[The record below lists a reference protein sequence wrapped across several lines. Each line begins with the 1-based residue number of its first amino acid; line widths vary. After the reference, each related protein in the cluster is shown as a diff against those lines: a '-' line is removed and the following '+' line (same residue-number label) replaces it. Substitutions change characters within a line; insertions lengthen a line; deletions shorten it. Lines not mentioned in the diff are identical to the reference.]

1 MKKDQYF
8 NLEVNLLNDDN
19 IAGMMSELDAAEA
32 LGIYVMLLLHLRT
45 KDNYEASCTP
55 LLLRAFARRYDLE
68 LDMLEKVL
76 HDYNLFEVDEER
88 QTFRAPYLDR
98 VMQRLEEKWRM
109 DTENGKKGGR
119 PKKRAKC
126 AETPATKG
134 RKPNETQERREEEK
148 IGIAAVVNNSSNT
161 LAGGAADAATVVE
174 EIPAMAATGN
184 SGTAESSGIRG
195 TSEITV
201 IPETEEKI
209 SATGTSRVSEI
220 TGDSGSSGSSRVS
233 EITGDSGSSG
243 SSRAS
248 EIMGASG
255 SSRSSRAS
263 EITGASESSRTSRT
277 SETSEVRTA
286 SSVPVERGMRIRAVD
301 EEGQQPLQPVLSW
314 EVLVDRLADSRL
326 YMELAGQ
333 RSGLGRLFIDH
344 QQQIIGLFKKHI
356 LLYGKEGGLLFFEDV
371 KRYFSNYIAAGSPT
385 CRMLREELM
394 REIKERE
401 SRDVSRF
408 ESIVDGKRMY
418 LGRLIPDSAP
428 PRPDNSAVW
437 DDAHK
442 RWGH

>member
-88 QTFRAPYLDR
+88 QMFRAPYLDR

-148 IGIAAVVNNSSNT
+148 IGITPVVNNSSNT
-161 LAGGAADAATVVE
+161 PAGGAADAATVVTG
-174 EIPAMAATGN
+174 IPETAATGN
-184 SGTAESSGIRG
+184 SGAAESSGIKG
-195 TSEITV
+195 TSGMTV

-209 SATGTSRVSEI
+209 SATGTSR
-220 TGDSGSSGSSRVS
+220 
-233 EITGDSGSSG
+233 
-243 SSRAS
+243 
-248 EIMGASG
+248 
-255 SSRSSRAS
+255 AS
-263 EITGASESSRTSRT
+263 EITGASESSGTSRASVIT
-277 SETSEVRTA
+277 GASESSRSSRISETSEVRTA
-286 SSVPVERGMRIRAVD
+286 SSVPVGRGMRIRAVD

-356 LLYGKEGGLLFFEDV
+356 LLYGKESGLLFFEDV

-401 SRDVSRF
+401 SKDVSRF

>member
-55 LLLRAFARRYDLE
+55 LLLRAFARRHDLE

-148 IGIAAVVNNSSNT
+148 IGITPVVNNSSNT
-161 LAGGAADAATVVE
+161 LAGGAADAATVVA
-174 EIPAMAATGN
+174 EIPAAGATGN
-184 SGTAESSGIRG
+184 SESSR
-195 TSEITV
+195 
-201 IPETEEKI
+201 
-209 SATGTSRVSEI
+209 
-220 TGDSGSSGSSRVS
+220 
-233 EITGDSGSSG
+233 
-243 SSRAS
+243 
-248 EIMGASG
+248 
-255 SSRSSRAS
+255 
-263 EITGASESSRTSRT
+263 ASESSRTSRASEMTVIPEPEEKISASGT
-277 SETSEVRTA
+277 SGTSEVRTA
-286 SSVPVERGMRIRAVD
+286 SSVPVGRGMRIRAVD

-314 EVLVDRLADSRL
+314 ETLVDRLADSRL

-356 LLYGKEGGLLFFEDV
+356 LLYGKESGLLFFEDV

-408 ESIVDGKRMY
+408 ESVVDGKRMY

>member
-134 RKPNETQERREEEK
+134 RKPNEPQERREEEK
-148 IGIAAVVNNSSNT
+148 IGITPVVNNSSNT
-161 LAGGAADAATVVE
+161 LAGGAADAATVVTG
-174 EIPAMAATGN
+174 IPATAVTGN
-184 SGTAESSGIRG
+184 SGAAESSGIKG
-195 TSEITV
+195 TSGMTV

-209 SATGTSRVSEI
+209 SATGTSRTSEI
-220 TGDSGSSGSSRVS
+220 TGDSGSSGTSR
-233 EITGDSGSSG
+233 T
-243 SSRAS
+243 S

-255 SSRSSRAS
+255 
-263 EITGASESSRTSRT
+263 SSRTSRT

-314 EVLVDRLADSRL
+314 EALVDRLADSRL

-356 LLYGKEGGLLFFEDV
+356 LLYGKESGLLFFEDV

-401 SRDVSRF
+401 SKDVSRF

>member
-55 LLLRAFARRYDLE
+55 LLLRAFARRHDLE
-68 LDMLEKVL
+68 LDMQEKVL

-148 IGIAAVVNNSSNT
+148 IGITPVVNNSSNT
-161 LAGGAADAATVVE
+161 LAGGAADAAMVVA
-174 EIPAMAATGN
+174 EIPAAAATGN
-184 SGTAESSGIRG
+184 SG
-195 TSEITV
+195 
-201 IPETEEKI
+201 
-209 SATGTSRVSEI
+209 
-220 TGDSGSSGSSRVS
+220 
-233 EITGDSGSSG
+233 
-243 SSRAS
+243 
-248 EIMGASG
+248 
-255 SSRSSRAS
+255 
-263 EITGASESSRTSRT
+263 T

-286 SSVPVERGMRIRAVD
+286 SSVPVGRGMRIRAVD

-314 EVLVDRLADSRL
+314 ETLVDRLADSRL

-356 LLYGKEGGLLFFEDV
+356 LLYGKESGLLFFEDV

-408 ESIVDGKRMY
+408 ESVVDGKRMY

>member
-55 LLLRAFARRYDLE
+55 LLLRAFARRHDLE

-148 IGIAAVVNNSSNT
+148 IGITPVVNNSSNT
-161 LAGGAADAATVVE
+161 LAGGAADAATVVA
-174 EIPAMAATGN
+174 EIPAAGATGN
-184 SGTAESSGIRG
+184 SESSR
-195 TSEITV
+195 
-201 IPETEEKI
+201 
-209 SATGTSRVSEI
+209 
-220 TGDSGSSGSSRVS
+220 
-233 EITGDSGSSG
+233 
-243 SSRAS
+243 
-248 EIMGASG
+248 
-255 SSRSSRAS
+255 
-263 EITGASESSRTSRT
+263 ASESSRTSRSSESSRT
-277 SETSEVRTA
+277 SRASEMTVIPEPEEKISASGTSWTSEVRTA
-286 SSVPVERGMRIRAVD
+286 SSVPVGRGMRIRAVD

-314 EVLVDRLADSRL
+314 ETLVDRLADSRL

-356 LLYGKEGGLLFFEDV
+356 LLYGKESGLLFFEDV

-408 ESIVDGKRMY
+408 ESVVDGKRMY

>member
-148 IGIAAVVNNSSNT
+148 IGITPVVNNSSNT
-161 LAGGAADAATVVE
+161 PVGEAADAATVVA
-174 EIPAMAATGN
+174 EIPATAATGN
-184 SGTAESSGIRG
+184 SGAAESSGIRG

-209 SATGTSRVSEI
+209 SATGTSR
-220 TGDSGSSGSSRVS
+220 
-233 EITGDSGSSG
+233 
-243 SSRAS
+243 
-248 EIMGASG
+248 
-255 SSRSSRAS
+255 AS
-263 EITGASESSRTSRT
+263 EITGASESSGTSRTSEITGASESLGTSRT

-286 SSVPVERGMRIRAVD
+286 SSVPVGRGMRIRAVD

-356 LLYGKEGGLLFFEDV
+356 LLYGKESGLLFFEDV

-401 SRDVSRF
+401 SKDVSRF

>member
-55 LLLRAFARRYDLE
+55 LLLRAFARRHDLE

-148 IGIAAVVNNSSNT
+148 IGITPVVNNSSNT
-161 LAGGAADAATVVE
+161 LAGGAADAATVVA
-174 EIPAMAATGN
+174 EIPAAAATGA
-184 SGTAESSGIRG
+184 SGSSRASESSR
-195 TSEITV
+195 TSGSSESSRTSRASEMTV

-209 SATGTSRVSEI
+209 SA
-220 TGDSGSSGSSRVS
+220 SG
-233 EITGDSGSSG
+233 
-243 SSRAS
+243 
-248 EIMGASG
+248 
-255 SSRSSRAS
+255 
-263 EITGASESSRTSRT
+263 T

-286 SSVPVERGMRIRAVD
+286 SSVPVGRGMRIRAVD

-314 EVLVDRLADSRL
+314 ETLVDRLADSRL

-356 LLYGKEGGLLFFEDV
+356 LLYGKESGLLFFEDV

-408 ESIVDGKRMY
+408 ESVVDGKRMY

>member
-55 LLLRAFARRYDLE
+55 LLLRAFARRHDLE

-148 IGIAAVVNNSSNT
+148 IGITPVVNNSSNT
-161 LAGGAADAATVVE
+161 LAGGAADAATVVA
-174 EIPAMAATGN
+174 EIPAAGATGN
-184 SGTAESSGIRG
+184 SESSR
-195 TSEITV
+195 
-201 IPETEEKI
+201 
-209 SATGTSRVSEI
+209 
-220 TGDSGSSGSSRVS
+220 
-233 EITGDSGSSG
+233 
-243 SSRAS
+243 
-248 EIMGASG
+248 
-255 SSRSSRAS
+255 
-263 EITGASESSRTSRT
+263 ASESSRTSRSSESSRT
-277 SETSEVRTA
+277 SRASEMTVIPEPEEKISASGTSGTSEVRTA
-286 SSVPVERGMRIRAVD
+286 SSVPVGRGMRIRAVD

-314 EVLVDRLADSRL
+314 ETLVDRLADSRL

-401 SRDVSRF
+401 SKDVSRF

>member
-134 RKPNETQERREEEK
+134 RNPNETQERREEEK
-148 IGIAAVVNNSSNT
+148 IGITPVVNNSSNT
-161 LAGGAADAATVVE
+161 LAGGAADAAMVV
-174 EIPAMAATGN
+174 A
-184 SGTAESSGIRG
+184 
-195 TSEITV
+195 
-201 IPETEEKI
+201 ETEEKI
-209 SATGTSRVSEI
+209 SA
-220 TGDSGSSGSSRVS
+220 SG
-233 EITGDSGSSG
+233 
-243 SSRAS
+243 
-248 EIMGASG
+248 
-255 SSRSSRAS
+255 
-263 EITGASESSRTSRT
+263 T

-286 SSVPVERGMRIRAVD
+286 SSVPVGRGMRIRAVD

-314 EVLVDRLADSRL
+314 ETLVDRLADSRL

-356 LLYGKEGGLLFFEDV
+356 LLYGKESGLLFFEDV

-408 ESIVDGKRMY
+408 ESVVDGKRMY

>member
-55 LLLRAFARRYDLE
+55 LLLRAFARRHDLE

-148 IGIAAVVNNSSNT
+148 IGITPVVNNSSNT
-161 LAGGAADAATVVE
+161 LAGGAADAAMVV
-174 EIPAMAATGN
+174 A
-184 SGTAESSGIRG
+184 
-195 TSEITV
+195 
-201 IPETEEKI
+201 ETEEKI
-209 SATGTSRVSEI
+209 SA
-220 TGDSGSSGSSRVS
+220 SGS
-233 EITGDSGSSG
+233 
-243 SSRAS
+243 
-248 EIMGASG
+248 
-255 SSRSSRAS
+255 
-263 EITGASESSRTSRT
+263 

-286 SSVPVERGMRIRAVD
+286 SSVPVGRGMRIRAVD

-314 EVLVDRLADSRL
+314 ETLVDRLADSRL

-356 LLYGKEGGLLFFEDV
+356 LLYGKESGLLFFEDV

-408 ESIVDGKRMY
+408 ESVVDGKRMY

-428 PRPDNSAVW
+428 PRPDNSAGV
-437 DDAHK
+437 
-442 RWGH
+442 G

>member
-55 LLLRAFARRYDLE
+55 LLLRAFARRHDLE

-148 IGIAAVVNNSSNT
+148 IGITPVVNNSSNT
-161 LAGGAADAATVVE
+161 LAGGAADAATVVA
-174 EIPAMAATGN
+174 EIPAAAATGN
-184 SGTAESSGIRG
+184 SGNSGASESSR
-195 TSEITV
+195 TSRTSGMTV

-209 SATGTSRVSEI
+209 SA
-220 TGDSGSSGSSRVS
+220 SGS
-233 EITGDSGSSG
+233 
-243 SSRAS
+243 
-248 EIMGASG
+248 
-255 SSRSSRAS
+255 
-263 EITGASESSRTSRT
+263 

-286 SSVPVERGMRIRAVD
+286 SSVPVGRGMRIRAVD

-314 EVLVDRLADSRL
+314 ETLVDRLADSRL

-356 LLYGKEGGLLFFEDV
+356 LLYGKESGLLFFEDV

-408 ESIVDGKRMY
+408 ESVVDGKRMY

>member
-148 IGIAAVVNNSSNT
+148 IGITPVVNNSSNT
-161 LAGGAADAATVVE
+161 PAGGAADAATIVE
-174 EIPAMAATGN
+174 EILETAATGN
-184 SGTAESSGIRG
+184 SGAAESSGIKG
-195 TSEITV
+195 TSGMTV

-209 SATGTSRVSEI
+209 SATGTSRASEI
-220 TGDSGSSGSSRVS
+220 T
-233 EITGDSGSSG
+233 
-243 SSRAS
+243 
-248 EIMGASG
+248 GASG
-255 SSRSSRAS
+255 SSGTS
-263 EITGASESSRTSRT
+263 EITGASESSGTSRT

-314 EVLVDRLADSRL
+314 EALVDRLADSRL

-356 LLYGKEGGLLFFEDV
+356 LLYGKESGLLFFEDV

-401 SRDVSRF
+401 SKDVSRF

>member
-45 KDNYEASCTP
+45 KDNYEALCTP

-148 IGIAAVVNNSSNT
+148 IGITPVVNNSSNT

-174 EIPAMAATGN
+174 EN
-184 SGTAESSGIRG
+184 SGASGI
-195 TSEITV
+195 SEITV

-209 SATGTSRVSEI
+209 YVTGTSRA
-220 TGDSGSSGSSRVS
+220 S

-255 SSRSSRAS
+255 SSRTSRA
-263 EITGASESSRTSRT
+263 

-286 SSVPVERGMRIRAVD
+286 SSVPVGRGMRIRAVD

-401 SRDVSRF
+401 SKDVSRF

>member
-55 LLLRAFARRYDLE
+55 LLLRAFARRHDLE

-109 DTENGKKGGR
+109 DTENGKRGGR

-148 IGIAAVVNNSSNT
+148 IGITPVVNNSSNT
-161 LAGGAADAATVVE
+161 LAGGATDAAMVVA
-174 EIPAMAATGN
+174 EIPAAAATGN
-184 SGTAESSGIRG
+184 SGSSRTSR
-195 TSEITV
+195 TSEMTV

-209 SATGTSRVSEI
+209 SA
-220 TGDSGSSGSSRVS
+220 SG
-233 EITGDSGSSG
+233 
-243 SSRAS
+243 
-248 EIMGASG
+248 
-255 SSRSSRAS
+255 
-263 EITGASESSRTSRT
+263 T

-286 SSVPVERGMRIRAVD
+286 SSVPVGRGMRIRAVD

-314 EVLVDRLADSRL
+314 ETLVDRLADSRL

-356 LLYGKEGGLLFFEDV
+356 LLYGKESGLLFFEDV

-408 ESIVDGKRMY
+408 ESVVDGKRMY
-418 LGRLIPDSAP
+418 LGRLIPNSAP

>member
-148 IGIAAVVNNSSNT
+148 IGITPVVNNSSNT
-161 LAGGAADAATVVE
+161 LAGGAADAATVVTG
-174 EIPAMAATGN
+174 IPETAATGN
-184 SGTAESSGIRG
+184 SGAAESSGIKG
-195 TSEITV
+195 TSGMTV

-209 SATGTSRVSEI
+209 SATGTSRASEI
-220 TGDSGSSGSSRVS
+220 T
-233 EITGDSGSSG
+233 EDSGSSG

-248 EIMGASG
+248 EIMGDSG
-255 SSRSSRAS
+255 
-263 EITGASESSRTSRT
+263 SSRTSRA

-286 SSVPVERGMRIRAVD
+286 SSVPVERGMKIRAVD

-314 EVLVDRLADSRL
+314 EALVDRLADSRL

-401 SRDVSRF
+401 SKDVSRF
-408 ESIVDGKRMY
+408 ESIVDGK
-418 LGRLIPDSAP
+418 GG
-428 PRPDNSAVW
+428 V
-437 DDAHK
+437 K
-442 RWGH
+442 

>member
-55 LLLRAFARRYDLE
+55 LLLRAFARRHDLE

-148 IGIAAVVNNSSNT
+148 IGITPVVNNSSNT
-161 LAGGAADAATVVE
+161 LAGGAADAATVVA
-174 EIPAMAATGN
+174 EIPAAAATGT
-184 SGTAESSGIRG
+184 SGSSR
-195 TSEITV
+195 TSRTSGMTV

-209 SATGTSRVSEI
+209 SA
-220 TGDSGSSGSSRVS
+220 SG
-233 EITGDSGSSG
+233 
-243 SSRAS
+243 
-248 EIMGASG
+248 
-255 SSRSSRAS
+255 
-263 EITGASESSRTSRT
+263 T

-286 SSVPVERGMRIRAVD
+286 SSVPVGRGMRIRAVD

-314 EVLVDRLADSRL
+314 ETLVDRLADSRL

-356 LLYGKEGGLLFFEDV
+356 LLYGKESGLLFFEDV

-408 ESIVDGKRMY
+408 ESVVDGKRMY

>member
-1 MKKDQYF
+1 
-8 NLEVNLLNDDN
+8 
-19 IAGMMSELDAAEA
+19 
-32 LGIYVMLLLHLRT
+32 
-45 KDNYEASCTP
+45 
-55 LLLRAFARRYDLE
+55 
-68 LDMLEKVL
+68 
-76 HDYNLFEVDEER
+76 
-88 QTFRAPYLDR
+88 
-98 VMQRLEEKWRM
+98 MQRLEEKWRM

-148 IGIAAVVNNSSNT
+148 IGITPVVNNSSNT
-161 LAGGAADAATVVE
+161 LAGGAADAAMVVA
-174 EIPAMAATGN
+174 EIPAAAATGN
-184 SGTAESSGIRG
+184 SG
-195 TSEITV
+195 
-201 IPETEEKI
+201 
-209 SATGTSRVSEI
+209 
-220 TGDSGSSGSSRVS
+220 
-233 EITGDSGSSG
+233 
-243 SSRAS
+243 
-248 EIMGASG
+248 
-255 SSRSSRAS
+255 
-263 EITGASESSRTSRT
+263 T

-286 SSVPVERGMRIRAVD
+286 SSVPVGRGMRIRAVD

-314 EVLVDRLADSRL
+314 ETLVDRLADSRL

-356 LLYGKEGGLLFFEDV
+356 LLYGKESGLLFFEDV

-408 ESIVDGKRMY
+408 ESVVDGKRMY

-442 RWGH
+442 KWGH

>member
-55 LLLRAFARRYDLE
+55 LLLRAFARRHDLE

-109 DTENGKKGGR
+109 DTENGKKGGS

-148 IGIAAVVNNSSNT
+148 IGITPVVNNSSNT
-161 LAGGAADAATVVE
+161 LAGGAADAAMVV
-174 EIPAMAATGN
+174 A
-184 SGTAESSGIRG
+184 
-195 TSEITV
+195 
-201 IPETEEKI
+201 ETEEKI
-209 SATGTSRVSEI
+209 SA
-220 TGDSGSSGSSRVS
+220 SGS
-233 EITGDSGSSG
+233 
-243 SSRAS
+243 
-248 EIMGASG
+248 
-255 SSRSSRAS
+255 
-263 EITGASESSRTSRT
+263 

-286 SSVPVERGMRIRAVD
+286 SSVPVGRGMRIRAVD

-314 EVLVDRLADSRL
+314 ETLVDRLADSRL

-356 LLYGKEGGLLFFEDV
+356 LLYGKESGLLFFEDV

-408 ESIVDGKRMY
+408 ESVVDGKRMY

>member
-55 LLLRAFARRYDLE
+55 LLLRAFARRHDLE

-148 IGIAAVVNNSSNT
+148 IGITPVVNNSSNT
-161 LAGGAADAATVVE
+161 LAGGAADAATVVA
-174 EIPAMAATGN
+174 EIPAAAATGN
-184 SGTAESSGIRG
+184 SGSSGASESSRTSR
-195 TSEITV
+195 TSEMTV

-209 SATGTSRVSEI
+209 SA
-220 TGDSGSSGSSRVS
+220 SGS
-233 EITGDSGSSG
+233 
-243 SSRAS
+243 
-248 EIMGASG
+248 
-255 SSRSSRAS
+255 
-263 EITGASESSRTSRT
+263 

-286 SSVPVERGMRIRAVD
+286 SSVPVGRGMRIRAVD

-314 EVLVDRLADSRL
+314 ETLVDRLADSRL

-333 RSGLGRLFIDH
+333 RSGLGRLFIDY

-356 LLYGKEGGLLFFEDV
+356 LLYGKESGLLFFEDV

-408 ESIVDGKRMY
+408 ESVVDGKRMY

>member
-55 LLLRAFARRYDLE
+55 LLLRAFARRHDLE

-148 IGIAAVVNNSSNT
+148 IGITPVVNNSSNT
-161 LAGGAADAATVVE
+161 LAGGAADAATVVA
-174 EIPAMAATGN
+174 EIPAAAATGN
-184 SGTAESSGIRG
+184 SGNS
-195 TSEITV
+195 
-201 IPETEEKI
+201 
-209 SATGTSRVSEI
+209 
-220 TGDSGSSGSSRVS
+220 
-233 EITGDSGSSG
+233 
-243 SSRAS
+243 
-248 EIMGASG
+248 
-255 SSRSSRAS
+255 
-263 EITGASESSRTSRT
+263 GASESSRTSRT
-277 SETSEVRTA
+277 SEMTVIPETEEKSSASGSSETSEVRTA
-286 SSVPVERGMRIRAVD
+286 SSVPVGRGMRIRAVD

-314 EVLVDRLADSRL
+314 ETLVDRLADSRL

-356 LLYGKEGGLLFFEDV
+356 LLYGKESGLLFFEDV

-408 ESIVDGKRMY
+408 ESVVDGKRMY

>member
-45 KDNYEASCTP
+45 KDNYEAACTP
-55 LLLRAFARRYDLE
+55 LLLRAFARRHDLE

-148 IGIAAVVNNSSNT
+148 IGITPVVNNSSNT
-161 LAGGAADAATVVE
+161 LAGGAADAATVVA
-174 EIPAMAATGN
+174 EIPAAAATGN
-184 SGTAESSGIRG
+184 SGSSESSR
-195 TSEITV
+195 TSRASEMTV

-209 SATGTSRVSEI
+209 SA
-220 TGDSGSSGSSRVS
+220 
-233 EITGDSGSSG
+233 
-243 SSRAS
+243 A
-248 EIMGASG
+248 GASG
-255 SSRSSRAS
+255 
-263 EITGASESSRTSRT
+263 T

-286 SSVPVERGMRIRAVD
+286 SSVPVGRGMRIRAVD

-314 EVLVDRLADSRL
+314 ETLVDRLADSRL

-356 LLYGKEGGLLFFEDV
+356 LLYGKESGLLFFEDV

-408 ESIVDGKRMY
+408 ESVVDGKRMY

>member
-55 LLLRAFARRYDLE
+55 LLLRAFARRHDLE

-148 IGIAAVVNNSSNT
+148 IGITPVVNNSSNT
-161 LAGGAADAATVVE
+161 LAGGATDAAMVVA
-174 EIPAMAATGN
+174 EIPAAAATGN
-184 SGTAESSGIRG
+184 SGSSRTSR
-195 TSEITV
+195 TSEMTV

-209 SATGTSRVSEI
+209 SA
-220 TGDSGSSGSSRVS
+220 
-233 EITGDSGSSG
+233 
-243 SSRAS
+243 AA
-248 EIMGASG
+248 ASG
-255 SSRSSRAS
+255 
-263 EITGASESSRTSRT
+263 
-277 SETSEVRTA
+277 TSEVRTA
-286 SSVPVERGMRIRAVD
+286 SSVPVGRGMRIRAVD

-314 EVLVDRLADSRL
+314 ETLVDRLADSRL

-356 LLYGKEGGLLFFEDV
+356 LLYGKESGLLFFEDV

-408 ESIVDGKRMY
+408 ESVVDGKRMY
-418 LGRLIPDSAP
+418 LGRLIPNSAP

>member
-55 LLLRAFARRYDLE
+55 LLLRAFARRHDLE

-148 IGIAAVVNNSSNT
+148 IGITPVVNNSSNT
-161 LAGGAADAATVVE
+161 LAGGAADAAMVV
-174 EIPAMAATGN
+174 A
-184 SGTAESSGIRG
+184 
-195 TSEITV
+195 
-201 IPETEEKI
+201 ETEEKI
-209 SATGTSRVSEI
+209 SA
-220 TGDSGSSGSSRVS
+220 SGS
-233 EITGDSGSSG
+233 
-243 SSRAS
+243 
-248 EIMGASG
+248 
-255 SSRSSRAS
+255 
-263 EITGASESSRTSRT
+263 

-286 SSVPVERGMRIRAVD
+286 SSVPVGRGMRIRAVD

-314 EVLVDRLADSRL
+314 ETLVDRLADSRL

-356 LLYGKEGGLLFFEDV
+356 LLYGKESGLLFFEDV

-408 ESIVDGKRMY
+408 ESVVDGKRMY

-428 PRPDNSAVW
+428 LRPDNSAVW

>member
-148 IGIAAVVNNSSNT
+148 IGITPVVNNSSNT
-161 LAGGAADAATVVE
+161 LAGGAADAATVVA
-174 EIPAMAATGN
+174 EIPAAGATGN
-184 SGTAESSGIRG
+184 SE
-195 TSEITV
+195 
-201 IPETEEKI
+201 
-209 SATGTSRVSEI
+209 
-220 TGDSGSSGSSRVS
+220 
-233 EITGDSGSSG
+233 
-243 SSRAS
+243 
-248 EIMGASG
+248 
-255 SSRSSRAS
+255 SSRS
-263 EITGASESSRTSRT
+263 SESSRTSRASEMTVIPEPEEKISASGT
-277 SETSEVRTA
+277 SGTSEVRTA
-286 SSVPVERGMRIRAVD
+286 SSVPVGRGMRIRAVD

-314 EVLVDRLADSRL
+314 ETLVDRLADSRL

-356 LLYGKEGGLLFFEDV
+356 LLYGKESGLLFFEDV

-401 SRDVSRF
+401 SKDVSRF

>member
-55 LLLRAFARRYDLE
+55 LLLRAFARRHDLE

-148 IGIAAVVNNSSNT
+148 IGITPVVNNSSNT
-161 LAGGAADAATVVE
+161 LAGGAADAATVVA
-174 EIPAMAATGN
+174 EIPAAAATGN
-184 SGTAESSGIRG
+184 SGSSESSR
-195 TSEITV
+195 TSRASEMTV

-209 SATGTSRVSEI
+209 SA
-220 TGDSGSSGSSRVS
+220 
-233 EITGDSGSSG
+233 
-243 SSRAS
+243 A
-248 EIMGASG
+248 GASG
-255 SSRSSRAS
+255 
-263 EITGASESSRTSRT
+263 T

-286 SSVPVERGMRIRAVD
+286 SSVPVGRGMRIRAVD

-314 EVLVDRLADSRL
+314 ETLVDRLADSRL

-356 LLYGKEGGLLFFEDV
+356 LLYGKESGLLFFEDV

-408 ESIVDGKRMY
+408 ESVVDGKRMY

>member
-55 LLLRAFARRYDLE
+55 LLLRAFARRHDLE

-148 IGIAAVVNNSSNT
+148 IGITPVVNNSSNT
-161 LAGGAADAATVVE
+161 LAGGAADVATVVA
-174 EIPAMAATGN
+174 EIPAAAATGN
-184 SGTAESSGIRG
+184 SGASESSR
-195 TSEITV
+195 TSRTSGMTV

-209 SATGTSRVSEI
+209 SA
-220 TGDSGSSGSSRVS
+220 SG
-233 EITGDSGSSG
+233 
-243 SSRAS
+243 
-248 EIMGASG
+248 
-255 SSRSSRAS
+255 
-263 EITGASESSRTSRT
+263 T

-286 SSVPVERGMRIRAVD
+286 SSVPVGRGMRIRAVD

-314 EVLVDRLADSRL
+314 ETLVDRLADSRL

-356 LLYGKEGGLLFFEDV
+356 LLYGKESGLLFFEDV

-408 ESIVDGKRMY
+408 ESVVDGKRMY

>member
-55 LLLRAFARRYDLE
+55 LLLRAFARRHDLE

-148 IGIAAVVNNSSNT
+148 IGITPVVNNSSNT
-161 LAGGAADAATVVE
+161 LAGGAADAAMVV
-174 EIPAMAATGN
+174 A
-184 SGTAESSGIRG
+184 
-195 TSEITV
+195 
-201 IPETEEKI
+201 ETEEKI
-209 SATGTSRVSEI
+209 SA
-220 TGDSGSSGSSRVS
+220 SGS
-233 EITGDSGSSG
+233 
-243 SSRAS
+243 
-248 EIMGASG
+248 
-255 SSRSSRAS
+255 
-263 EITGASESSRTSRT
+263 

-286 SSVPVERGMRIRAVD
+286 SSVPVGRGMRIRAVD

-314 EVLVDRLADSRL
+314 ETLVDRLADSRL

-356 LLYGKEGGLLFFEDV
+356 LLYGKESGLLFFEDV

-408 ESIVDGKRMY
+408 ESVVDGRRMY

>member
-55 LLLRAFARRYDLE
+55 LLLRAFARRHDLE

-148 IGIAAVVNNSSNT
+148 IGITPVVNNSSNT
-161 LAGGAADAATVVE
+161 LAGGAADAATVVA
-174 EIPAMAATGN
+174 EIPAAAATGN
-184 SGTAESSGIRG
+184 SGNSGASESSRTSR
-195 TSEITV
+195 TSEMTV

-209 SATGTSRVSEI
+209 SA
-220 TGDSGSSGSSRVS
+220 SGS
-233 EITGDSGSSG
+233 
-243 SSRAS
+243 
-248 EIMGASG
+248 
-255 SSRSSRAS
+255 
-263 EITGASESSRTSRT
+263 

-286 SSVPVERGMRIRAVD
+286 SSVPVGRGMRIRAVD

-314 EVLVDRLADSRL
+314 ETLVDRLADSRL

-356 LLYGKEGGLLFFEDV
+356 LLYGKESGLLFFEDV

-408 ESIVDGKRMY
+408 ESVVDGKRMY

>member
-148 IGIAAVVNNSSNT
+148 IGITPVVNNSSNT
-161 LAGGAADAATVVE
+161 LAGGAADAAMVVA
-174 EIPAMAATGN
+174 EIPAAAATGN
-184 SGTAESSGIRG
+184 SGNSGASESSR
-195 TSEITV
+195 TSRTSGMTV

-209 SATGTSRVSEI
+209 SA
-220 TGDSGSSGSSRVS
+220 SGS
-233 EITGDSGSSG
+233 
-243 SSRAS
+243 
-248 EIMGASG
+248 
-255 SSRSSRAS
+255 
-263 EITGASESSRTSRT
+263 

-286 SSVPVERGMRIRAVD
+286 SSVPVGRGMRIRAVD

-314 EVLVDRLADSRL
+314 EALVDRLADSRL

-356 LLYGKEGGLLFFEDV
+356 LLYGKESGLLFFEDV

-401 SRDVSRF
+401 SKDVSRF

>member
-148 IGIAAVVNNSSNT
+148 IGITPVVNNSSNT
-161 LAGGAADAATVVE
+161 PAGEAADAATVVE
-174 EIPAMAATGN
+174 EIPATAATGT
-184 SGTAESSGIRG
+184 SRAAEISRTSG

-201 IPETEEKI
+201 IPETEGKI
-209 SATGTSRVSEI
+209 YVTGT
-220 TGDSGSSGSSRVS
+220 SRVS

-255 SSRSSRAS
+255 SSRTSRA
-263 EITGASESSRTSRT
+263 

-401 SRDVSRF
+401 SKDVSRF

>member
-55 LLLRAFARRYDLE
+55 LLLRAFARRHDLE

-148 IGIAAVVNNSSNT
+148 IGITPVVNNSSNT
-161 LAGGAADAATVVE
+161 LAGGAADVAMVVA
-174 EIPAMAATGN
+174 EIPAAAATGN
-184 SGTAESSGIRG
+184 SGNSGASESSR
-195 TSEITV
+195 TSRTSGMTV

-209 SATGTSRVSEI
+209 SATGTS
-220 TGDSGSSGSSRVS
+220 
-233 EITGDSGSSG
+233 
-243 SSRAS
+243 
-248 EIMGASG
+248 
-255 SSRSSRAS
+255 
-263 EITGASESSRTSRT
+263 
-277 SETSEVRTA
+277 ETSEVRTA
-286 SSVPVERGMRIRAVD
+286 SSVPVGRGMRIRAVD

-314 EVLVDRLADSRL
+314 ETLVDRLADSRL

-356 LLYGKEGGLLFFEDV
+356 LLYGKESGLLFFEDV

-408 ESIVDGKRMY
+408 ESVVDGKRMY

>member
-148 IGIAAVVNNSSNT
+148 IGITPVVNNSSNT

-174 EIPAMAATGN
+174 GIPETAATGN
-184 SGTAESSGIRG
+184 SGTAESSGIKG
-195 TSEITV
+195 TSGMTV

-220 TGDSGSSGSSRVS
+220 TGDSGSSGSSR
-233 EITGDSGSSG
+233 
-243 SSRAS
+243 AS

-255 SSRSSRAS
+255 SSRTSRA
-263 EITGASESSRTSRT
+263 

-286 SSVPVERGMRIRAVD
+286 SSVPVGRGMRIRAVD

-314 EVLVDRLADSRL
+314 ETLVDRLADSRL

-356 LLYGKEGGLLFFEDV
+356 LLYGKEGGLFFFEDV

-401 SRDVSRF
+401 SKDVSRF

>member
-55 LLLRAFARRYDLE
+55 LLLRAFARRHDLE

-126 AETPATKG
+126 AETPATNG
-134 RKPNETQERREEEK
+134 RKPNETQESREEEK
-148 IGIAAVVNNSSNT
+148 IGITPVVNNSSNT
-161 LAGGAADAATVVE
+161 LAGGAADAATVVA
-174 EIPAMAATGN
+174 EIPAAAATGN
-184 SGTAESSGIRG
+184 SGNSGASESSRTSR
-195 TSEITV
+195 TSEMTV

-209 SATGTSRVSEI
+209 SA
-220 TGDSGSSGSSRVS
+220 SGS
-233 EITGDSGSSG
+233 
-243 SSRAS
+243 
-248 EIMGASG
+248 
-255 SSRSSRAS
+255 
-263 EITGASESSRTSRT
+263 

-286 SSVPVERGMRIRAVD
+286 SSVPVGRGMRIRAVD

-314 EVLVDRLADSRL
+314 ETLVDRLADSRL

-356 LLYGKEGGLLFFEDV
+356 LLYGKESGLLFFEDV

-408 ESIVDGKRMY
+408 ESVVDGKRMY

>member
-55 LLLRAFARRYDLE
+55 LLLRAFARRHDLE

-148 IGIAAVVNNSSNT
+148 IGITPVVNNSSNT
-161 LAGGAADAATVVE
+161 LAGGAADAATVVA
-174 EIPAMAATGN
+174 EIPAAAATGT
-184 SGTAESSGIRG
+184 SGSSRASESSRTSR
-195 TSEITV
+195 TSEMTV

-209 SATGTSRVSEI
+209 SA
-220 TGDSGSSGSSRVS
+220 
-233 EITGDSGSSG
+233 
-243 SSRAS
+243 AA
-248 EIMGASG
+248 ASG
-255 SSRSSRAS
+255 
-263 EITGASESSRTSRT
+263 
-277 SETSEVRTA
+277 TSEVRTA
-286 SSVPVERGMRIRAVD
+286 SSVPVGRGMRIRAVD

-314 EVLVDRLADSRL
+314 ETLVDRLADSRL

-356 LLYGKEGGLLFFEDV
+356 LLYGKESGLLFFEDV

-408 ESIVDGKRMY
+408 ESVVDGKRMY

>member
-55 LLLRAFARRYDLE
+55 LLLRAFARRHDLE
-68 LDMLEKVL
+68 LDMQEKVL

-148 IGIAAVVNNSSNT
+148 IGITPVVNNSSNT
-161 LAGGAADAATVVE
+161 LAGGAADAATVVA
-174 EIPAMAATGN
+174 EIPAAAATGN
-184 SGTAESSGIRG
+184 SGSSGASESSRTSR
-195 TSEITV
+195 TSEMTV

-209 SATGTSRVSEI
+209 SA
-220 TGDSGSSGSSRVS
+220 SGS
-233 EITGDSGSSG
+233 
-243 SSRAS
+243 
-248 EIMGASG
+248 
-255 SSRSSRAS
+255 
-263 EITGASESSRTSRT
+263 

-286 SSVPVERGMRIRAVD
+286 SSVPVGRGMRIRAVD

-314 EVLVDRLADSRL
+314 ETLVDRLADSRL

-356 LLYGKEGGLLFFEDV
+356 LLYGKESGLLFFEDV

-408 ESIVDGKRMY
+408 ESVVDGKRMY

>member
-55 LLLRAFARRYDLE
+55 LLLRAFARRHDLE

-148 IGIAAVVNNSSNT
+148 IGITPVVNNSSNT
-161 LAGGAADAATVVE
+161 LAGGAADAAMVV
-174 EIPAMAATGN
+174 A
-184 SGTAESSGIRG
+184 
-195 TSEITV
+195 
-201 IPETEEKI
+201 ETEEKI
-209 SATGTSRVSEI
+209 SA
-220 TGDSGSSGSSRVS
+220 SGS
-233 EITGDSGSSG
+233 
-243 SSRAS
+243 
-248 EIMGASG
+248 
-255 SSRSSRAS
+255 
-263 EITGASESSRTSRT
+263 

-286 SSVPVERGMRIRAVD
+286 SSVPVGRGMRIRAVD

-314 EVLVDRLADSRL
+314 ETLVDRLADSRL

-356 LLYGKEGGLLFFEDV
+356 LLYGKESGLLFFEDV

-408 ESIVDGKRMY
+408 ESVVDGKRMY
-418 LGRLIPDSAP
+418 LGHLIPDSAP

>member
-1 MKKDQYF
+1 
-8 NLEVNLLNDDN
+8 
-19 IAGMMSELDAAEA
+19 
-32 LGIYVMLLLHLRT
+32 MLLLHLRT

-55 LLLRAFARRYDLE
+55 LLLRAFARRHDLE

-148 IGIAAVVNNSSNT
+148 IGITPVVNNSSNT
-161 LAGGAADAATVVE
+161 LAGGATDAAMVVA
-174 EIPAMAATGN
+174 EIPAAAATGN
-184 SGTAESSGIRG
+184 SGSSRTSR
-195 TSEITV
+195 TSEMTV

-209 SATGTSRVSEI
+209 SA
-220 TGDSGSSGSSRVS
+220 SG
-233 EITGDSGSSG
+233 
-243 SSRAS
+243 
-248 EIMGASG
+248 
-255 SSRSSRAS
+255 
-263 EITGASESSRTSRT
+263 T

-286 SSVPVERGMRIRAVD
+286 SSVPVGRGMRIRAVD

-314 EVLVDRLADSRL
+314 ETLVDRLADSRL

-356 LLYGKEGGLLFFEDV
+356 LLYGKESGLLFFEDV

-408 ESIVDGKRMY
+408 ESVVDGKRMY
-418 LGRLIPDSAP
+418 LGRLIPNSAP

>member
-148 IGIAAVVNNSSNT
+148 IGITPVVNNSSNT
-161 LAGGAADAATVVE
+161 PAGEAADADTVVAE
-174 EIPAMAATGN
+174 N
-184 SGTAESSGIRG
+184 SGAVESSRIRG
-195 TSEITV
+195 TSGKTV
-201 IPETEEKI
+201 IPETGEKI
-209 SATGTSRVSEI
+209 SATRT
-220 TGDSGSSGSSRVS
+220 
-233 EITGDSGSSG
+233 
-243 SSRAS
+243 
-248 EIMGASG
+248 
-255 SSRSSRAS
+255 SRAS
-263 EITGASESSRTSRT
+263 EITGASGSSRTSRA

-286 SSVPVERGMRIRAVD
+286 SSVPVGRGMRIRAVD

-314 EVLVDRLADSRL
+314 ETLVDRLADSRL

-401 SRDVSRF
+401 SKDVSRF